1 MKVEKNTV
9 VTLAYSVTDPD
20 NNVLDS
26 GDTPITYLQGGYDGI
41 FAKIEDAL
49 EGKQIGHTVTI
60 SLEPDEAFGEYD
72 AELLRIVDLEDLP
85 PDVVV
90 GMQFEESNDEDGD
103 EITLFTV
110 TDIADEKAVFD
121 GNHPLAGIRL
131 KFSCTITGIRP
142 ASPDEIIAQA
152 AENLSLDITPPF
164 GRA

>member
-49 EGKQIGHTVTI
+49 EGKQICHTVTI

-72 AELLRIVDLEDLP
+72 AEMVHVESRDTFPGELEI
-85 PDVVV
+85 
-90 GMQFEESNDEDGD
+90 GQFLEGAPEGGDED
-103 EITLFTV
+103 ETLLFRV
-110 TDIADEKAVFD
+110 TDMAEGKVVLDA
-121 GNHPLAGIRL
+121 NHPLAGVVLDFACTVSAIRA
-131 KFSCTITGIRP
+131 
-142 ASPDEIIAQA
+142 ASPAEIA
-152 AENLSLDITPPF
+152 AGGLVE
-164 GRA
+164 